1 MRDKKTT
8 VRKKI
13 CWANEKSLENS
24 DIVIVGIPDEVG
36 SHARKRGAS
45 KAPDRIRKV
54 SNQLD
59 VYAHKNTKSLALPIS
74 GMSGQRVYDY
84 GNIQK
89 KQIPQV
95 FDKISR
101 LSKIPIAIGGDHS
114 NTALIIKTIGKRYG
128 PVSLVYFDAHPDLIG
143 SREKYYGSVVFD
155 SLPYIDVKSSVLVGI
170 RSPEQEEIDNI
181 KSYGIRVITPLDLV
195 EKGAKQVTETL
206 LSAIKKDTYVSF
218 DMDCLDPAHAPG
230 VSVPVPFGLQSQDV
244 IYMVRKIAQKGI
256 AGMDIMEVSPAH
268 DLKDVT
274 SHLASRLVGEVISAC
289 KV

>member
-1 MRDKKTT
+1 MT

-13 CWANEKSLENS
+13 CWANAKSLEHS
-24 DIVIVGIPDEVG
+24 DITIVGIPDEVG
-36 SHARKRGAS
+36 SHARRRGAS
-45 KAPDRIRKV
+45 KAPDMIRKV

-59 VYAHKNTKSLALPIS
+59 VYTHKNTTSLALPIS
-74 GMSGQRVYDY
+74 GTLGRRVYDY

-95 FDKISR
+95 FDKIDR
-101 LSKIPIAIGGDHS
+101 LSKIPVAIGGDHS
-114 NTALIIKTIGKRYG
+114 NTAPIIETLGKRHG

-143 SREKYYGSVVFD
+143 SRGRYYGSVVFD

-170 RSPEQEEIDNI
+170 RSPEQEEIDRI

-195 EKGAKQVTETL
+195 ERGAKQVTTML
-206 LSAIKKDTYVSF
+206 LSTIKKDVYVSF

-244 IYMVRKIAQKGI
+244 IYMIRKIAQKGI
-256 AGMDIMEVSPAH
+256 VGMDIMEVSPAH
-268 DLKDVT
+268 DLNDVT

>member
-1 MRDKKTT
+1 LRNKKTAAS
-8 VRKKI
+8 KKI

-36 SHARKRGAS
+36 SHARRRGAS
-45 KAPDRIRKV
+45 KAPDTIRTV

-59 VYAHKNTKSLALPIS
+59 VYTHKNTRSLALPIN
-74 GMSGQRVYDY
+74 GMFGNRVYDY

-89 KQIPQV
+89 KHIPQV

-101 LSKIPIAIGGDHS
+101 LSKIPITIGGDHS
-114 NTALIIKTIGKRYG
+114 NTAIIIKTIGKKHG
-128 PVSLVYFDAHPDLIG
+128 PVSLVYFDAHPDLIS
-143 SREKYYGSVVFD
+143 SRGKYYGSVVFD

-181 KSYGIRVITPLDLV
+181 KAYGIRVITPLDLV
-195 EKGAKQVTETL
+195 EKGAKQITETL
-206 LSAIKKDTYVSF
+206 LSTMKKDTYVSF

-244 IYMVRKIAQKGI
+244 IYMIRKIVQKGI
-256 AGMDIMEVSPAH
+256 VGMDIMEVAPAH
-268 DLKDVT
+268 DLKDAT